1 MLIDLDHE
9 AIPPVGPDEGRSIGI
24 GMTPGDDSYS
34 EPYLYVSPWP
44 YPEPSELPKLPPPAG
59 WHTVEW
65 VGAVMTAEDLI
76 AAGDEG
82 AQAGR
87 AASFARAAIAGSRA
101 LLRR

>member
-1 MLIDLDHE
+1 
-9 AIPPVGPDEGRSIGI
+9 
-24 GMTPGDDSYS
+24 MTPGDDSYA
-34 EPYLYVSPWP
+34 EPYFYVSPWP
-44 YPEPSELPKLPPPAG
+44 YPEPDELPKLPPPAG
-59 WHTVEW
+59 WHTTEW